1 MLYIFIDSYNRE
13 ELSQIDALRATLFC
27 LDNSQLEPDNTVIV
41 VPSADLPKVTPF
53 TSLTC
58 VDYKDDCLSNM
69 KEGDVILRLN
79 AGTVFPPEAVKKGL
93 ESIRECNCVSVVAS
107 SIFCNHVNA
116 SDSLKFVK
124 NNGDAD
130 SWISVYERSVP
141 ENEVCVTGIIA
152 SDSFDWET
160 ALPNNSEVR
169 YPVRN
174 VWAFCAGQYSN
185 DFRGNPKYLFL
196 YLNEHRS
203 DIYSYWL
210 CENIEIIALLRSLGL
225 PAFKLNTPLAEKA
238 INETGVLVSEFVKM
252 SIPAGLENAVYL
264 NLWHGVGGVKN
275 VERALTTGVLTEEL
289 AKKYIQKN
297 SFYRTHEMY
306 LAPSLFIE
314 HIAEE
319 QLGLSE
325 KQIIRAGYPR
335 CRYESPV
342 HTFDHDKF
350 ISPKLPAGVRFA
362 VYIPTYRNNPK
373 GDLFSLAVP
382 DMERL
387 VKVLKEEN
395 ICLIFKMHPLLVNSF
410 GFKKA
415 SEVYKDCPYLYF
427 WDNRDDFYEVIKKV
441 DLCIMDYS
449 SMFTDFIASGCK
461 HFIRYTFDFTGD
473 DLDFPLSY
481 EEATLGRMCNSF
493 DELLSALRT
502 YRDDNLEA
510 DLKRIG
516 NLYWE
521 YSDSESFDRIVSS
534 TLSYS
539 IPENNF
545 KTLYSFDI
553 FDTLIS
559 RKGLVPESIFYKVRE
574 RMEEHGGFPK
584 YLTKNYP
591 EIRHNAE
598 LNMREYYT
606 RSCTERCS
614 SRTEISFNE
623 IINRIKIL
631 FELTDEQSSLL
642 AEYEKEAELSDVVP
656 VPEYVSQVKDLVKNG
671 ETVVLIS
678 DMYHDFDFI
687 REMLRKA
694 DPVLSEIPLFLSSVS
709 GHQKSSKQLFVEV
722 YRSFGTEYA
731 FDRWIHTGDN
741 PRSDGSMPKTLNI
754 LPNLVKPPVF
764 NDYEKGLVEKLQSY
778 DAYLIAASLAR
789 FREKNKDLK
798 AYFAY
803 AYVSFLWVPYLHWA
817 LNSAVKRGDEIVY
830 FVSRD
835 GHQFKFIAD
844 AIKSS
849 SSLDIETRY
858 IYASRRTWRIPSFF
872 DHIDVGFWGQ
882 GYGNVAHVSSF
893 TQLLKALELDA
904 DTFYSMFPSLSY
916 LNEESVISEKEI
928 VDITAVLKVSD
939 KYEQYLLSLAEK
951 QRVATCGYLKQ
962 EIDPSKQFSII
973 EYWGRGYTQENFTRL
988 WQYITGRKDPT
999 VFYYSRS
1006 TLPSD
1011 RDNIRL
1017 NYTSNSSSQA
1027 FIESIFS
1034 CINYKTIQKYECV
1047 DGRWNP
1053 VIQPQDCDYH
1063 LFESMEEFLPLFAKE
1078 YCTLPLKDRETTGRA
1093 LIDFAIDWHRFHPEW
1108 EGFREILA
1116 IQVDSVQ
1123 MYGDQKQYAPP
1134 LTDETLN
1141 KIEAGLRRNQV
1152 SKNIAISYYR
1162 SSSSVQSRFRDMFQI
1177 REGDLLTSGI
1187 KLSPENIARN
1197 IESAK
1202 ELDLLKLKN
1211 AQRQKM
1217 YDRACSWCQVQNLVL
1232 VLTKEAKFSRQSYDS
1247 LLKALENQN
1256 VFRVS
1261 TYALKSQRLPF
1272 EILASARYIV
1282 TLEPLEYL
1290 SELVL
1295 RKGSEL
1301 VVLGNTATS
1310 YFYRGLSKDIGLKY
1324 LSDLERLKQC
1334 NDISIVHVPSLP
1346 EAERA
1351 KQIYNLHHDS
1361 RIMQTGSVVTDCYWS
1376 ELFRKETKERFLK
1389 IFPEAKGKKVIA
1401 YAPLYR
1407 MRNNKSNWLSLLD
1420 ISKLHREIGNEY
1432 VIALNINGN
1441 IEVCSNVVEI
1451 PGFSKDLSSR
1461 FSLRELMCLADVIIA
1476 DYRDTIFEAPLAGVP
1491 VFVTSWDR
1499 IKFDIT
1505 SKVYDSF
1512 NDMLYGVPVSDTS
1525 DLIDKLNNISNYDNS
1540 YRNVFISKYL
1550 SKCDGHSAERL
1561 VKSLTESFVKSAWNA
1576 EVSKVL
1582 SDSVEI
1588 SLSGITDAEYYQI
1601 YGMTK
1606 TSELCHL
1613 CDVYNNGCGLLNIK
1627 LKKYPQY
1634 IVNALCSDRIVGSQ
1648 FIDILHTNVKY
1659 NIDLSFAENVKSKEL
1674 NWRNNLSAGNVRNA
1688 EDGKI
1693 HLSQTLFEINA
1704 WNKLDSYYGNSN
1716 YCFISEQKD
1725 VLNSGHVLPVSDYL
1739 VGQWSMNTDTLFCNT
1754 EMSAGVFEIFQSI
1767 TISGFEVVSRIYK
1780 YVKSDY
1786 HHDSCR
1792 DCIKILHIGTEALA
1806 EVNLTSI
1813 KLRLPDP
1820 PKNVSVV
1827 QKNNEFVVSWKTE
1840 QAVTEYRISVLSVS
1854 NDVTI
1859 VDVVPGSV
1867 SEWHD
1872 SERRNNIIGYRVEAV
1887 RKIHGC
1893 SLCSGYS
1900 KIAYPIMD
1908 LGLCVDYYSKN
1919 KRQFRWST
1927 IPSVDVYEFYA
1938 WDVRSKKYKLVSK
1951 LNSSTNVY
1959 RYLTKSPEA
1968 KGSFKLLGLKNKEL
1982 VAFGS
1987 FEHEPIVLPNVPS
2000 VLEARSSGK
2009 DVTVSWIGDPNVSR
2023 WNVTPV
2029 LAGNR
2034 HAEVKKVPGHI
2045 THWVDY
2051 AGKFA
2056 LGYILEAVKEKDGVA
2071 YYSGY
2076 SKTAY
2081 VIHPLNLRL
2090 ASTNGRAYVIKWDKS
2105 PLCDTYRLFKRVN
2118 NSEQKEL
2125 VKECTSKENSIVEQ
2139 DCKVNDIYYIEG
2151 YNKGNLCA
2159 SGTVQLED
2167 YVIPNKP
2174 SDFNVTVR
2182 DGVNI
2187 LTWSQLP
2194 DVTCWNIRLI
2204 SAGEEK
2210 GRVVSLINDNI
2221 NEWEDS
2227 ILDESTVGYQLEAV
2241 IEKDGVKCCSGYSE
2255 PVLVTNSLSIPIS
2268 LKFAWFRVQTCKIMW
2283 NKSRYAD
2290 SYKVYKK
2297 TDSKAER
2304 TFLGE
2309 CTGKTGNFIDRGYS
2323 KGNVYEVEAY
2333 SKDSLISKEY
2343 VEVNEVALPSKPENL
2358 KVSSVDNGHLLSW
2371 LNNPDV
2377 TEWDIKPVLSDGKTG
2392 SLLAVV
2398 PNTDK
2403 GKSVSWINKDYDDNT
2418 IGYVVEAVT
2427 EKDKVKYYS
2436 GYCAIAKITVKSK
2449 LFSILGM
2456 CKLHLKK

>member
-275 VERALTTGVLTEEL
+275 VERALTTGVLTEDL

-1197 IESAK
+1197 IASSK

-1420 ISKLHREIGNEY
+1420 ISKLQKEIGNDY

-1441 IEVCSNVVEI
+1441 VDDCSNVVEF
-1451 PGFSKDLSSR
+1451 PGFSKDLSTR
-1461 FSLRELMCLADVIIA
+1461 FSLRELMCVADIIIA

-1491 VFVTSWDR
+1491 VFVTSWDC
-1499 IKFDIT
+1499 IKFDST
-1505 SKVYDSF
+1505 SKVYDTF
-1512 NDMLYGVPVSDTS
+1512 DNMLYGVPVCDTH
-1525 DLIDKLNNISNYDNS
+1525 DLIDKLKNIDNYDNS
-1540 YRNVFISKYL
+1540 YRNAFISKYL

-1582 SDSVEI
+1582 SDNVWI
-1588 SLSGITDAEYYQI
+1588 TLSGITEADYYQV
-1601 YGMTK
+1601 YGIAQS
-1606 TSELCHL
+1606 SELCHL
-1613 CDVYNNGCGLLNIK
+1613 CDICNDGYGLMNIEI
-1627 LKKYPQY
+1627 KKYPEY
-1634 IVNALCSDRIVGSQ
+1634 IINAVCSDKIVGSQ
-1648 FIDILHTNVKY
+1648 FVEISHSGNGSHALDSNVADNTLHCRIKW
-1659 NIDLSFAENVKSKEL
+1659 L
-1674 NWRNNLSAGNVRNA
+1674 NAMSAADADDGQTHLTQKALEVTEWNNLDARYHSSEYDFVYAHKGIKSLVCGSVITDMSEKSWSMNHDTSCLTNRKSPDV
-1688 EDGKI
+1688 
-1693 HLSQTLFEINA
+1693 FEICQYITVLGMEVQSCRL
-1704 WNKLDSYYGNSN
+1704 KYINSN
-1716 YCFISEQKD
+1716 Y
-1725 VLNSGHVLPVSDYL
+1725 Y
-1739 VGQWSMNTDTLFCNT
+1739 
-1754 EMSAGVFEIFQSI
+1754 
-1767 TISGFEVVSRIYK
+1767 
-1780 YVKSDY
+1780 
-1786 HHDSCR
+1786 HDSCEN
-1792 DCIKILHIGTEALA
+1792 CLKVIHIGASAFNKE
-1806 EVNLTSI
+1806 
-1813 KLRLPDP
+1813 
-1820 PKNVSVV
+1820 NVTCFNFQFPAVPTRVDAV
-1827 QKNNEFVVSWKTE
+1827 QKKNEYVISW
-1840 QAVTEYRISVLSVS
+1840 QRDHAVTEYLISVLSAN
-1854 NDVTI
+1854 NDVTT
-1859 VDVVPGSV
+1859 VGAVLGSV
-1867 SEWHD
+1867 CEWHD
-1872 SERRNNIIGYRVEAV
+1872 SERRNNIVGYRVEAV

-1893 SLCSGYS
+1893 SLYSGYS
-1900 KIAYPIMD
+1900 KLARPVMD
-1908 LGLCVDYYSKN
+1908 LGLCVDYYSKT
-1919 KRQFRWST
+1919 KRQFRWNRM
-1927 IPSVDVYEFYA
+1927 PSVDVYEFYS
-1938 WDVRSKKYKLVSK
+1938 WDKKSKQYKLVSR
-1951 LNSSTNVY
+1951 LNSSINTY
-1959 RYLTKSPEA
+1959 RYVTNSPA
-1968 KGSFKLLGLKNKEL
+1968 DKGSFKLLGLKNKEL

-1987 FEHEPIVLPNVPS
+1987 FDHEPVILPKVPLVLDVH
-2000 VLEARSSGK
+2000 SSGK
-2009 DVTVSWIGDPNVSR
+2009 DVTVSWNGDPNVTR
-2023 WNVTPV
+2023 WNVIPV

-2034 HAEVKKVPGHI
+2034 YAEVKKVPGHV

-2090 ASTNGRAYVIKWDKS
+2090 ASTNGKAFVIKWDKS
-2105 PLCDTYRLFKRVN
+2105 PLCETYKLFKRVI
-2118 NSEQKEL
+2118 NSEQKDL

-2139 DCKVNDIYYIEG
+2139 NCKVNDIYYIEG

-2159 SGTVQLED
+2159 TGTVQLED

-2290 SYKVYKK
+2290 LYKVYKK
-2297 TDSKAER
+2297 IDSKSER
-2304 TFLGE
+2304 TFLAE
-2309 CTGKTGNFIDRGYS
+2309 CSGKTGNFIDRNYS
-2323 KGNVYEVEAY
+2323 KGNMYEVEAY
-2333 SKDSLISKEY
+2333 SRDSLISREC
-2343 VEVNEVALPSKPENL
+2343 VEVHDVTLPTKPENL
-2358 KVSSVDNGHLLSW
+2358 KVTSVDNGHLLCW
-2371 LNNPDV
+2371 INNPNV
-2377 TEWDIKPVLSDGKTG
+2377 TEWDIKPILSDGKPG
-2392 SLLAVV
+2392 NLLAIV
-2398 PNTDK
+2398 PNTSKED
-2403 GKSVSWINKDYDDNT
+2403 SMSWLNNNYDDNT
-2418 IGYVVEAVT
+2418 IGYIVEAVI
-2427 EKDKVKYYS
+2427 EKGGVKYYS
-2436 GYCAIAKITVKSK
+2436 GYCIGAKITAKSK
-2449 LFSILGM
+2449 FFSFFRG
-2456 CKLHLKK
+2456 K